1 MAAAG
6 GYVQN
11 AIETTP
17 NAQNNPSAVSATIFY
32 HPLRDASWRIPV
44 MLDDRSDELRGF
56 ADNVQQDVVGY
67 DTGEWGANLRAYPN
81 LMGLYLMACHGA
93 PVTTAGNGVIT
104 DPGGTTIPAGA
115 TRHVWTAG
123 TTNTAVRSLQR
134 HIVYPDQSVF
144 ILQRGCIVEQI
155 QMQADGEVMTFSASG
170 HNLYSAQEADPAL
183 TATYDALTIKPFL
196 RSMQGPPTTWLASSG
211 TQTMFSWQLD
221 NPVSYDRTL
230 SGSMF
235 PDVVDRT
242 GVDLRLSATVNTRY
256 LTTADITALLAGTGF
271 TVKTSWVHTQFI
283 TGSYPYKLFIEG
295 NAIYN
300 DLQPDALQHQIRHGA
315 SIPVTFG
322 RSSGGTPSY
331 TITLVNGVA
340 SYSSVG

>member
-1 MAAAG
+1 MAQMVVPDPEKNG
-6 GYVQN
+6 QN
-11 AIETTP
+11 S
-17 NAQNNPSAVSATIFY
+17 PSAVSATVFY
-32 HPLRDASWRIPV
+32 HPLTEGSFHVPV
-44 MLDDRSDELRGF
+44 LYDDRSDELRGF
-56 ADNVQQDVVGY
+56 SDNVQQDAVGY
-67 DTGEWGANLRAYPN
+67 DPQEWGASLRAYPN

-93 PVTTAGNGVIT
+93 PVTTAGNGAIT
-104 DPGGTTIPAGA
+104 DPGGATIPAGA

-134 HIVYPDQSVF
+134 HIVYPDQAVF
-144 ILQRGCIVEQI
+144 ILQRGCVVEQI
-155 QMQADGEVMTFSASG
+155 QMQADGEVMTFNASG
-170 HNLYSAQEADPAL
+170 HNLYTAQESDPAL
-183 TATYDALTIKPFL
+183 TAAYDALTVKPFL
-196 RSMQGPPTTWLASSG
+196 RSMQAQPATWLAASG

-230 SGSMF
+230 SGSQY

-242 GVDLRLSATVNTRY
+242 GVDLRL
-256 LTTADITALLAGTGF
+256 TANVAFRNGDTDDIAAHLAGTGF
-271 TVKTSWVHTQFI
+271 TVKTSWVHTQFV

-295 NAIYN
+295 NAIYT
-300 DLQPDALQHQIRHGA
+300 DYQMDALQHKIRHGA
-315 SIPVTFG
+315 TVPVAFG

>member
-1 MAAAG
+1 MAGAD

-17 NAQNNPSAVSATIFY
+17 NGQNNPSAVSTTLFY
-32 HPLRDASWRIPV
+32 QPLQEASWRIPP
-44 MLDDRSDELRGF
+44 LFDDRSDELRGF
-56 ADNVQQDVVGY
+56 ADNVQQDVVGF
-67 DTGEWGANLRAYPN
+67 DPSEWGANLRAYPN
-81 LMGLYLMACHGA
+81 AIGLYLFACHGA

-104 DPGGTTIPAGA
+104 DPGGTIIPVGA

-123 TTNTAVRSLQR
+123 TTNTQVRSLQR
-134 HIVYPDQSVF
+134 QISYTDQGLY
-144 ILQRGCIVEQI
+144 IMQKGCVPEQI
-155 QMQADGEVMTFSASG
+155 QMQADGELMTLQVSG
-170 HNLYSAQEADPAL
+170 HSLYTVRQTNPSL
-183 TATYDALTIKPFL
+183 TPTYDALSIKPFL
-196 RSMQGPPTTWLASSG
+196 RSHMTQPTTWLAAAG
-211 TQTMFSWQLD
+211 TQAVFSWQLD

-230 SGSMF
+230 SGSMY

-242 GVDLRLSATVNTRY
+242 GVDLRLSANVQMRNLDPDDLDA
-256 LTTADITALLAGTGF
+256 LTNGTGF
-271 TVKTSWVHTQFI
+271 TVKGSWVHTQFI

-295 NAIYN
+295 NAVYT
-300 DLQPDALQHQIRHGA
+300 DYQPDSLQHKIRHGA
-315 SIPVTFG
+315 TIPVSFG

>member
-1 MAAAG
+1 MAGAD

-17 NAQNNPSAVSATIFY
+17 NGQNSPSAVSTTTFY
-32 HPLRDASWRIPV
+32 HPLRNASWRVPV

-67 DTGEWGANLRAYPN
+67 DTSEWGADLRAYPN
-81 LMGLYLMACHGA
+81 LIGFYLFACHGA

-104 DPGGTTIPAGA
+104 DPAGTIIPVGA

-123 TTNTAVRSLQR
+123 TGNIGVRSFQR
-134 HIVYPDQSVF
+134 QLGYTDQSVY

-155 QMQADGEVMTFSASG
+155 QMQADGEVMTFNANG
-170 HNLYSAQEADPAL
+170 HSLYTVQQANPSL
-183 TATYDALTIKPFL
+183 TPTYDALTVKPFL
-196 RSMQGPPTTWLASSG
+196 RSMQAQPATWLAATG
-211 TQTMFSWQLD
+211 TQTVFSWQLD
-221 NPVSYDRTL
+221 NAVSYDRTL
-230 SGSMF
+230 SGSMY

-242 GVDLRLSATVNTRY
+242 GVDLRLTANIATRY
-256 LTTADITALLAGTGF
+256 LDVDDFNALIAGTGF

-295 NAIYN
+295 NAIYT
-300 DLQPDALQHQIRHGA
+300 DLQPDALQHQVRHGA
-315 SIPVTFG
+315 TIPVAFG

-331 TITLVNGVA
+331 TITLINGVS